1 MTTLRWPCDVLRPQ
15 NVAFDIAPRTLA
27 APASV
32 SGITQVVATDAGI
45 WKATYGDV
53 LISKRDQVLMFRT
66 ISTLLE
72 GRLGSILVP
81 LCYAYQPKVN
91 VVGPGEDPLTAALP
105 HSDEA
110 FFSDRSGYVGGINS
124 VWLSAALPARG
135 ISADIVIN
143 YGGLIE
149 AGQHFSIGERLY
161 RIRTINYT
169 DATHATITFRPPL
182 REAVPAFTFL
192 DFDDPVCRMR
202 LATDNAMD
210 LELALHRF
218 AQPTVLFMEDL

>member
-1 MTTLRWPCDVLRPQ
+1 
-15 NVAFDIAPRTLA
+15 
-27 APASV
+27 
-32 SGITQVVATDAGI
+32 
-45 WKATYGDV
+45 
-53 LISKRDQVLMFRT
+53 MFRA

-91 VVGPGEDPLTAALP
+91 VVGPGEDPLHAQVP
-105 HSDEA
+105 HSDDA
-110 FFSDRSGYVGGINS
+110 LFADGSGYVGRVNS
-124 VWLSAALPARG
+124 VALVGALPARA
-135 ISADIVIN
+135 ISANIVISF
-143 YGGLIE
+143 GGEIE
-149 AGQHFSIGERLY
+149 PGQHFSIGERLY
-161 RIRTINYT
+161 RVRTINYT

-182 REAVPAFTFL
+182 REAAGAGAVV

-218 AQPTVLFMEDL
+218 GQPTVLFLEDL

>member
-1 MTTLRWPCDVLRPQ
+1 
-15 NVAFDIAPRTLA
+15 VAFDLAPRTLA

-53 LISKRDQVLMFRT
+53 LISKRDHVLMFRALGA
-66 ISTLLE
+66 LLE

-81 LCYAYQPKVN
+81 LCYAYQPRVDTD
-91 VVGPGEDPLTAALP
+91 PGAVPPFWEVP

-110 FFSDRSGYVGGINS
+110 FFDDGSGYVGTINS
-124 VWLSAALPARG
+124 VTLVGALPARAIAG
-135 ISADIVIN
+135 NITIA
-143 YGGLIE
+143 YGGTIE
-149 AGQHFSIGERLY
+149 PGQHFSIGERLY
-161 RIRTINYT
+161 RVRTVTYT

-182 REAVPAFTFL
+182 REAASAGAVV

-202 LATDNAMD
+202 LATDSAMD

-218 AQPTVLFMEDL
+218 GQPTVTFLEDL